1 MHVHTVSGLH
11 GYPVLLTFN
20 NTHLA
25 DRDIGFREI
34 QNLDQV
40 G

>member
-1 MHVHTVSGLH
+1 MHGHTVSGLH

-20 NTHLA
+20 NAHFT

-34 QNLDQV
+34 QNLDLV

>member
-1 MHVHTVSGLH
+1 MHVHMVPELH